1 MLSRAEI
8 VAALNSALHS
18 CPHVH
23 ACWLG
28 GSDATGRTDELSDID
43 LLALADDDRVEDTLA
58 VVERTLH
65 ALSPVAATYRV
76 PEPTWHGHSQV
87 FIRLERAS
95 PFHLIDFCAI
105 KLSSDSRFLEPERHG
120 KAMILFDRGDHLAPV
135 ALDCADHEKR
145 IAARLTDL
153 RARFTLFSP
162 FAEKAVRRGDGPEA
176 AHWYFNM
183 TLRMLIDLLRIRYCP
198 DRFDFGRGISVMTC
212 RRSGSRRSAA
222 SRWLAVWK
230 QSLRTTAKRRTTL
243 DNCWLM
249 LTQPV
254 LSRSRSAWRW
264 GSSDPLTL
272 TPPIST
278 LRGIGS
284 PGSIGLGWSSDRT
297 SGDVAQLVRARDS

>member
-8 VAALNSALHS
+8 VAALSSALHS

-95 PFHLIDFCAI
+95 PFHLIDFCAM

-198 DRFDFGRGISVMTC
+198 DRFDFGPRYLRDDLPAEWFETISRLAMA
-212 RRSGSRRSAA
+212 GSLETISANNREA
-222 SRWLAVWK
+222 QDHFGQLLADV
-230 QSLRTTAKRRTTL
+230 
-243 DNCWLM
+243 D
-249 LTQPV
+249 
-254 LSRSRSAWRW
+254 SA
-264 GSSDPLTL
+264 GS
-272 TPPIST
+272 
-278 LRGIGS
+278 
-284 PGSIGLGWSSDRT
+284 
-297 SGDVAQLVRARDS
+297 